1 MIETQISIIIFNYLF
16 GLFFCLVL
24 RIIDFFITK
33 NIPFI
38 ISSFLATI
46 ATGVLYIIYLE
57 NNAFYLY
64 NILFITLGFF
74 SCYKFKYLNIDKY
87 LKTIKKIIDVIIK
100 FFKIFILFMIN
111 YRLWIEI
118 KKKFKKS
125 D

>member
-1 MIETQISIIIFNYLF
+1 MIETQISIIIFNYVF

-57 NNAFYLY
+57 NNAFYFY

>member
-57 NNAFYLY
+57 NNAFYFY

>member
-33 NIPFI
+33 NISFI

-57 NNAFYLY
+57 NNAFYFY

>member
-57 NNAFYLY
+57 NNAFYFY

-74 SCYKFKYLNIDKY
+74 SCYKFKYINIDKY

>member
-57 NNAFYLY
+57 NNAFYFY
-64 NILFITLGFF
+64 NILFITSGFF

>member
-57 NNAFYLY
+57 NNAFYFY

-87 LKTIKKIIDVIIK
+87 LKTIKKIINVIIK
-100 FFKIFILFMIN
+100 FFKRFILFMIN